1 MVETERRLGT
11 YWLSGSCVVAERLSG
26 SSLLAY
32 FEVDFGSA
40 ELREG
45 SGVVSAFPVVSFF
58 ALFSAG
64 DTYGSLSPADLLMAP
79 EGGGGSD
86 CVLKNYLS

>member
-1 MVETERRLGT
+1 MERRLGT
-11 YWLSGSCVVAERLSG
+11 YWLVGSWVVAERLSG

-45 SGVVSAFPVVSFF
+45 SGVVSTFPVVSFI
-58 ALFSAG
+58 ALVSAG
-64 DTYGSLSPADLLMAP
+64 DTYGSLSLVDLLTAP
-79 EGGGGSD
+79 EGDGGSD